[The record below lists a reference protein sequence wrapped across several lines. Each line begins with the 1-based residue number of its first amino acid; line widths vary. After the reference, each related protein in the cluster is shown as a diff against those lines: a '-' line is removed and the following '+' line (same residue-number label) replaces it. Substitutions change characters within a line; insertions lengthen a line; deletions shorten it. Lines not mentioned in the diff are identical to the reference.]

1 MTLAIGVDGG
11 GTLTRAV
18 LIDGRGTELSRGGS
32 SGAVVT
38 AGAPEAA
45 AKAVSEAVHA
55 AAERGGVAL
64 PVGGLWAGLA
74 GASLAAG
81 RQTVAAELEAAGLA
95 ERVVVGTDVEAA
107 FHDAFGQ
114 GPGILLI
121 AGTGS
126 IAWGR
131 NATGAVVRVGGW
143 GERLG
148 DEGSGFA
155 IGAGA
160 LRAIALADDG
170 RGPATALRQL
180 VLEHLSIDRTDGLIG
195 WAATATK
202 GAVAALAPLVSRAST
217 ADDPAAAAILATAVA
232 DLCLHLDTVLDRTG
246 PWPEPPELV
255 LWGGLIG
262 HGGPLRDAVADAVD
276 AYSVRLSSDDL
287 DPAMG
292 AAKLALATLSD
303 ARLDP

>member
-1 MTLAIGVDGG
+1 MTLVIGVDGG

-18 LIDGRGTELSRGGS
+18 IIDERGREISRGGS

-45 AKAVSEAVHA
+45 AEAVSEAVHT
-55 AAERGGVAL
+55 AAERGGVVL
-64 PVGGLWAGLA
+64 PVDGLWAGLA
-74 GASLAAG
+74 GASLATS
-81 RQTVAAELEAAGLA
+81 RQAVAAELEAAGLA

-126 IAWGR
+126 IAWAR
-131 NATGAVVRVGGW
+131 NTTGAVVRVGGW

-155 IGAGA
+155 IGAAA
-160 LRAIALADDG
+160 LRAIAQADDG
-170 RGPATALRQL
+170 RAPATALREL
-180 VLEHLSIDRTDGLIG
+180 VLERLSLDRPDGLIG

-202 GAVAALAPLVSRAST
+202 GAVAALAPLVSRAS
-217 ADDPAAAAILATAVA
+217 AEEDPVAAAILTTAVA
-232 DLCLHLDTVLDRTG
+232 DLCLHLGTVLERTD

-262 HGGPLRDAVADAVD
+262 DGGPLRGPMTEALAGF
-276 AYSVRLSSDDL
+276 SVRLSSGEV

-292 AAKLALATLSD
+292 AAKLALAALSEVRGVD
-303 ARLDP
+303 